1 MGCWVR
7 GQNLS
12 PIFSRREKIMWYRSR
27 TYILREEVTED
38 GTRYFINFKDGQG
51 ISCDLDVSY
60 EF

>member
-1 MGCWVR
+1 
-7 GQNLS
+7 
-12 PIFSRREKIMWYRSR
+12 MWYRSK